1 MPGTDNAQPDPTKCT
16 YAFTIRPAPDA
27 AGGAAG
33 AESEGTAAPASQQQA
48 QAASAGAAGGAS
60 EASANAELPMTQE
73 MSSSPAKASCSPA
86 APPLFPQPTGDA
98 GMPQAVMASGGAA
111 ANLEVGGEAKADD
124 ATGDKPLPLP
134 GIAKKKRKSRML
146 SELEF
151 SAPGAAN
158 RHLSPADGGP
168 GGRKRRSTAEGRRPT
183 GTVVVGGRRAR
194 TPQAQPAA
202 AATAGGAAGAAV
214 AGSTPGH
221 EVAAREIGATGR
233 DCLRPAYEEDWPDL
247 LVDEEQVLP
256 SHSLVIT
263 QNPHSSTQNSREWT
277 A

>member
-1 MPGTDNAQPDPTKCT
+1 MLEHAK
-16 YAFTIRPAPDA
+16 
-27 AGGAAG
+27 
-33 AESEGTAAPASQQQA
+33 SEGTAAPAEA
-48 QAASAGAAGGAS
+48 KAALASAGAAGGAS

-124 ATGDKPLPLP
+124 ATGDKSLPLP

-158 RHLSPADGGP
+158 RHLSPADVDQSGPPVLVTGDERLPTPVSGGE
-168 GGRKRRSTAEGRRPT
+168 K
-183 GTVVVGGRRAR
+183 VWKLL
-194 TPQAQPAA
+194 
-202 AATAGGAAGAAV
+202 GGAFPPI
-214 AGSTPGH
+214 GST
-221 EVAAREIGATGR
+221 
-233 DCLRPAYEEDWPDL
+233 
-247 LVDEEQVLP
+247 LVHAKCGP
-256 SHSLVIT
+256 C
-263 QNPHSSTQNSREWT
+263 SRS
-277 A
+277 